1 MKITALPA
9 GTQFKGEQGQSLLE
23 VLQQGSLLKHASCG
37 GQGVCGKCKVRL
49 LSTDHGEP
57 DDTELAMLSS
67 RELADG
73 WRLACRFF
81 PKEDITIA
89 LSEQVDTL
97 ERKKSMIRLPEDFL
111 SKRNAGIGHGITQ
124 DIPKAPYGVAFDI
137 GTTTVVG
144 MLWDLKAGV
153 LVDAASRTNPQT
165 SYGADVI
172 SRILYT
178 MEEDGNLDVMQES
191 ILACVR
197 EILKELLD
205 NNQIDDKLV
214 DNMTFVGNTT
224 MSHLLLG
231 ENPSSLAVAPFTPSF
246 HGPVTKTA
254 CDLSLPIKDDS
265 KVYILSNIAGHVGS
279 DITGVLLATDLSN
292 KAGVHLAIDIGT
304 NGEILAS
311 KEGRVLACS
320 TAAGPAF
327 EGASIRFG
335 MRAAEGAIEAV
346 GLGTDDLFVKIIG
359 EKQPKG
365 ICGSGLIDAVAV
377 LLHSGLLSNTGKLSS
392 QEEALKKGTL
402 PKLAERI
409 QITEFGPAFVLAY
422 GIEGEPDVVLT
433 QKDIRE
439 VQLAKGAILAGMDL
453 LLKELHAT
461 PEELKAVY
469 LAGAFGNYIN
479 VQSALA
485 IGLLPTVPYEVV
497 HSIGNAAG
505 VGASMALLSN
515 ESFQEST
522 RLALEAEHV
531 DLVNHPL
538 FQEYFMKA
546 MYFKA

>member
-531 DLVNHPL
+531 DLANHPL